1 MVPAFDA
8 VGAISFV
15 NVTLEF
21 AEHVPF
27 VTVHFNVTGVPA
39 ATPVTVDAFDV
50 GVVMVTPAQPLV
62 HVHAPVPVA
71 GLPPEFGLLPASVN
85 EPLLHCA

>member
-1 MVPAFDA
+1 M
-8 VGAISFV
+8 
-15 NVTLEF
+15 
-21 AEHVPF
+21 
-27 VTVHFNVTGVPA
+27 PA

-71 GLPPEFGLLPASVN
+71 GLPPELGLFPASVN

>member
-1 MVPAFDA
+1 MA
-8 VGAISFV
+8 VGNISFV

-21 AEHVPF
+21 AEHVPLF
-27 VTVHFNVTGVPA
+27 TVHFNVAGAPA
-39 ATPVTVDAFDV
+39 TTPVTVDTFDV
-50 GVVMVTPAQPLV
+50 GVMMVTPAQPLV

-71 GLPPEFGLLPASVN
+71 GLPPELGLLPASVN